1 MKSKPIEYHP
11 AALLEVMEVFEWYE
25 QCEEGLGERFHQ
37 ELSKA
42 EKLIRKFP
50 LFGTP
55 KEYGARKRALA
66 VFPYN
71 LIYSDEPDAITVIAL
86 AHHAR
91 EPEYWLH
98 RLSE

>member
-11 AALLEVMEVFEWYE
+11 DALLEVMEVFEWYE
-25 QCEEGLGERFHQ
+25 QCEEGLGARFHQ

-42 EKLIRKFP
+42 EKLVKKFP
-50 LFGTP
+50 SLGTP
-55 KEYGARKRALA
+55 KGYGTRKRTLS
-66 VFPYN
+66 VFPYS
-71 LIYSDEPDAITVIAL
+71 LIYTDEPDYIAIIAL

-91 EPEYWLH
+91 EPEYWLQ